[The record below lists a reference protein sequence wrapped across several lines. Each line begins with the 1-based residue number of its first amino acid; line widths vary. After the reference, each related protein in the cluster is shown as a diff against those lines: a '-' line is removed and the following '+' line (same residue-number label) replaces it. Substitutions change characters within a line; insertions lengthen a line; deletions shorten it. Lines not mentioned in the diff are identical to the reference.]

1 MRTINANLTSGQ
13 TAISVAPTAT
23 LTIGGTTYTSRLLS
37 YKHRIAANRARTS
50 EILLSNVDS
59 GLNNSPPT
67 PGDTVTIS
75 RGLTVD
81 GTTYT
86 ADLPRL
92 WVESIEYHRGYL
104 TVNCIDFWSLLY
116 HWRAESNQTWSSTS
130 ITTIVDWILTQV
142 NLTRSGTLTSLTLD
156 YSIPKGQ
163 RGDIAL
169 RRLCAKIPEYPYHG
183 LAANV
188 KFKTIVSTEQT
199 CYTYG
204 WQPSGVDSHHP
215 YHNIDLDQ
223 SAWDYNKITVTGA
236 TTQSTTYT
244 GSDQDA
250 TQITNVGTRFKHIV
264 DENLTSNA
272 ECQQRAQAELD
283 YYEAQATRIQL
294 TANPTHGLEIYDQVA
309 IATTPWSGTSY
320 TARIAEITETYGLGS
335 YEQTLGTRKETV
347 PGTAAPQAV
356 PGTVSGLNLI
366 PTADNPTDDLIETGH
381 LQDHTITDD
390 DAALSKIADAAL
402 SARST
407 IGAVL
412 VNTSAYTAFITV
424 GQLENAFYNTLG
436 RVPRIGDAF
445 LAEDSGT
452 FRLYVYESTA
462 VNYDRWVYFTADGS
476 VVRDSGT

>member
-13 TAISVAPTAT
+13 AAVSVAPTAT

-50 EILLSNVDS
+50 EVLLSNVDG
-59 GLNNSPPT
+59 GLNSSPPT
-67 PGDTVTIS
+67 PGDAVTIS

-81 GTTYT
+81 GTDYT

-92 WVESIEYHRGYL
+92 WVESIEYDRGYL
-104 TVNCIDFWSLLY
+104 TVNCVDFWSLLH
-116 HWRAESNQTWSSTS
+116 HWRPESDQTWSSTAIS
-130 ITTIVDWILTQV
+130 TIVDWILTQV
-142 NLTRSGTLTSLTLD
+142 GLSRSGTLTSLTLD
-156 YSIPKGQ
+156 FSIPKGQ

-188 KFKTIVSTEQT
+188 KFKSIVSSEQT

-204 WQPSGVDSHHP
+204 WQANHP
-215 YHNIDLDQ
+215 YRSIYLDEG
-223 SAWDYNKITVTGA
+223 AWEYNKITVTGD
-236 TTQSTTYT
+236 TTQSSTYT

-250 TQITNVGTRFKHIV
+250 TQISNVGTRFKHIV
-264 DENLTSNA
+264 DESLTSNA
-272 ECQQRAQAELD
+272 QCQQRAQAELD
-283 YYEAQATRIQL
+283 YYEAQATRIKL
-294 TANPTHGLEIYDQVA
+294 AANPTHGLEIYDQIS
-309 IATTPWSGTSY
+309 IASTPWGGTSY
-320 TARIAEITETYGLGS
+320 TARVAEITETYGLGS
-335 YEQTLGTRKETV
+335 YEQTIGTRGRRQTIL
-347 PGTAAPQAV
+347 G
-356 PGTVSGLNLI
+356 GDSL
-366 PTADNPTDDLIETGH
+366 PTADDPTDDLVETGH
-381 LQDHTITDD
+381 LHDHTITDD
-390 DAALSKIADAAL
+390 NAALAKIADAAL

-424 GQLENAFYNTLG
+424 GQLENAFYNTVG
-436 RVPRIGDAF
+436 RVPRVGDAF